1 MERGPQKI
9 HIVSGELRSRK
20 GLLTDKTPSPSV
32 GAMKCPY
39 CGHSEDRVLD
49 TRVQKEG
56 EVIRRRRECLA
67 CRARFTTVESLVV
80 TYPMVIKKDGRRE
93 PFVKEK
99 IFKGLQ
105 AAAQKRP
112 ISTANLEAIVEKIAT
127 WALSNSDKEIPT
139 QLIGRRVMTEL
150 KKLDDV
156 AYVRFSS
163 VYKTFKDVQEFVE
176 TLEDEI
182 LFENRDDDSQLS
194 LELFAQRPQIEE
206 KSKAEGQLSLPR

>member
-1 MERGPQKI
+1 MEGVKSHPL
-9 HIVSGELRSRK
+9 SGELWSRK
-20 GLLTDKTPSPSV
+20 GVLTDRTPSPSV
-32 GAMKCPY
+32 RHMKCPY
-39 CGHSEDRVLD
+39 CAHSEDRVLD

-67 CRARFTTVESLVV
+67 CRSRFTTVETLVV
-80 TYPMVIKKDGRRE
+80 TYPMVIKKDDRRE
-93 PFVKEK
+93 PFVKDK

-112 ISTANLEAIVEKIAT
+112 ISTANLEAIVERIAT

-139 QLIGRRVMTEL
+139 QLIGRKVMTEL

-156 AYVRFSS
+156 AYIRFSS

-182 LFENRDDDSQLS
+182 IFENRDDDSQLS
-194 LELFAQRPQIEE
+194 LDLFAQRPPLEE
-206 KSKAEGQLSLPR
+206 KSKSEGPQPSP